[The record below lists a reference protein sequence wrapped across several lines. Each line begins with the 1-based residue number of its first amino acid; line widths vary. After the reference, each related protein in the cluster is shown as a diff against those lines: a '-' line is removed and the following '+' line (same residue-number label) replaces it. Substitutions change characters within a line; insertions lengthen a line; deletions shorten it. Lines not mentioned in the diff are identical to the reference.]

1 MTSEVSGQLVD
12 TEVGETVG
20 ETLPAGEVRR
30 EVMAQHRRLFTYA
43 KMLLG
48 DESAAEDLVQ
58 DTLERAVRASH
69 RFRSGTNAGAWLT
82 RIMKNL
88 FTDRYRHKIVIREI
102 SLDATISGLAAESP
116 REPTYLDVLTNAD
129 VLAAL
134 ADVGGRL
141 RETFVLRHVDGLS
154 YEEIAARFGV
164 PMSTIGTRLRRA
176 RLRLRRIIENR
187 LAEAGGP
194 LVITLTRAQD
204 APGRDANPAPTA
216 GLAFF
221 RAGRRRVGPDRPPRP
236 REDLPERR
244 GAGAP
249 GRGVRGAVHGHPR
262 SPEGGEHRPQGR

>member
-1 MTSEVSGQLVD
+1 MTSEVSVQVVDGQG
-12 TEVGETVG
+12 VGDPL
-20 ETLPAGEVRR
+20 LPASEVRR

-43 KMLLG
+43 KMLVG

-58 DTLERAVRASH
+58 DTLERALRASH

-88 FTDRYRHKIVIREI
+88 FTDRYRHRVAIREI
-102 SLDATISGLAAESP
+102 NLENATGALVAEP
-116 REPTYLDVLTNAD
+116 AREPTYLDVLTNGD
-129 VLAAL
+129 VLSAL
-134 ADVGGRL
+134 ADMGARL

-194 LVITLTRAQD
+194 LVISSTRAQD
-204 APGRDANPAPTA
+204 ASGRHADPAASA
-216 GLAFF
+216 GVAVC
-221 RAGRRRVGPDRPPRP
+221 RAGRRRVAADRAPRP
-236 REDLPERR
+236 REDLLQWRSP
-244 GAGAP
+244 GPP
-249 GRGVRGAVHGHPR
+249 GRSVRGAVHRHSGP
-262 SPEGGEHRPQGR
+262 PEGDQHRPRGR